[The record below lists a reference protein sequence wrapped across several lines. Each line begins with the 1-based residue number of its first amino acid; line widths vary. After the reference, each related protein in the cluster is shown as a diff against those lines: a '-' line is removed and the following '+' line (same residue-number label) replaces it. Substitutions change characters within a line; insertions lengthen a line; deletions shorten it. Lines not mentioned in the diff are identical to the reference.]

1 MSNISFAASGAFSE
15 YALANVHAVVKVP
28 SPDPAYL
35 TVLVS
40 GLTASIS
47 LTEART

>member
-1 MSNISFAASGAFSE
+1 M
-15 YALANVHAVVKVP
+15 HAVVKIP

-47 LTEART
+47 LTEARIPISTRTTSTF